1 VIELLRVF
9 KRLKP
14 GGTVTTHLLLASV
27 LWTFVGSALIFRGAG
42 WLIEA
47 EKIWLAIIAGLL
59 GTLKSLF
66 ILDKSVRKSIER
78 IQLLA
83 DGSCL
88 GGVYSFKTWALIVC
102 MILLGYLLRHLP
114 VSPELVGALYIG
126 IGWSLVLSSRIGWSA
141 WRK

>member
-1 VIELLRVF
+1 VIELLRVI

-14 GGTVTTHLLLASV
+14 GGTVSTHLLLASI
-27 LWTFVGSALIFRGAG
+27 LWTFVGTALIFRGTG

-47 EKIWLAIIAGLL
+47 GNIWLVVIAVLL

-66 ILDKSVRKSIER
+66 ILDKSVRKSIDR

-102 MILLGYLLRHLP
+102 MIVLGYLLRHLP
-114 VSPELVGALYIG
+114 VPRELVGALYIG
-126 IGWSLVLSSRIGWSA
+126 IGWSLVMSSRIGWSA